1 MVKRKYQRRLGWLRQ
16 KKRAKKYKMGEF
28 MMINKKFL
36 KLETE
41 LNGCFMEREEIIRGL
56 LVTAVARGNM
66 LILGAPGVAKTA
78 IAETLSRQL
87 GGNFFS
93 RLLTKVSAPEELFG
107 PLSLKA
113 LENDQYKRVT
123 VGKLPEADVVVIDEV
138 FKCNSAVLNTML
150 PIMNERVYFDDS
162 STPKPIP
169 LQILVGLSNELPD
182 GGVNGELAALWDRF
196 ELKYS
201 VEYVKDERNFAMML
215 KLTSNKPSTT
225 ISLQDLQNAQ
235 QQAEQVNIS
244 DDTINALVRL
254 WKELKSQGFIISD
267 RRFRNCLRFLK
278 AHAWLEGRSV
288 VADDDIAI
296 LSNMLWTEPEQIKQT
311 KKIVMGFANPLTV
324 KANEIFDGAFELA
337 AKLKETPDSAERT
350 GMATEANHKFK
361 VAQKMLD
368 GLLKQAKS
376 EGKATGKIIERLSQ
390 VKEMNENV
398 VNTYLLG
405 I

>member
-1 MVKRKYQRRLGWLRQ
+1 
-16 KKRAKKYKMGEF
+16 
-28 MMINKKFL
+28 MINKKLL

-41 LNGCFMEREEIIRGL
+41 LNGCFMEREEIVRGL

-66 LILGAPGVAKTA
+66 LILGAPGAAKTA

-113 LENDQYKRVT
+113 LENDLYKRVT
-123 VGKLPEADVVVIDEV
+123 KGKLPEADVAVIDEV
-138 FKCNSAVLNTML
+138 FKCNSAVLNTLL

-162 STPKPIP
+162 SIPKPIP
-169 LQILVGLSNELPD
+169 LQVLVGLSNELPD

-196 ELKYS
+196 DLKYI
-201 VEYVKDERNFAMML
+201 VDYVKDERNFATML
-215 KLTSNKPSTT
+215 KLSNGKPFTT
-225 ISLQDLQNAQ
+225 ISLQELQGAQ

-278 AHAWLEGRSV
+278 AHAWLEGRNV
-288 VADDDIAI
+288 VADDDIVI
-296 LSNMLWTEPEQIKQT
+296 LSNMLWTDPEQIKQS
-311 KKIVMGFANPLTV
+311 KKIVMGFANPLAV

-376 EGKATGKIIERLSQ
+376 EGKATGKIIERIAQ
-390 VKEMNENV
+390 IKEMNENV

-405 I
+405 L

>member
-1 MVKRKYQRRLGWLRQ
+1 
-16 KKRAKKYKMGEF
+16 
-28 MMINKKFL
+28 MMINKKLL

-41 LNGCFMEREEIIRGL
+41 INGCFMEREEIVRGL
-56 LVTAVARGNM
+56 LVTAIARGNM
-66 LILGAPGVAKTA
+66 LILGAPGAAKTA

-93 RLLTKVSAPEELFG
+93 RLLTKMSAPEELFG

-123 VGKLPEADVVVIDEV
+123 KGKLPEADVAVIDEV
-138 FKCNSAVLNTML
+138 FKCNSAVLNTLL

-162 STPKPIP
+162 SIPKPIP
-169 LQILVGLSNELPD
+169 LQVLVGLSNELPD

-196 ELKYS
+196 DLKYT
-201 VEYVKDERNFAMML
+201 VDYVKDERNFATML
-215 KLTSNKPSTT
+215 KLSNGKPSIT
-225 ISLQDLQNAQ
+225 ISLQELQSAQ

-278 AHAWLEGRSV
+278 AHAWLEGRNV
-288 VADDDIAI
+288 VADDDIVI
-296 LSNMLWTEPEQIKQT
+296 LSNMLWTDPEQIKQS
-311 KKIVMGFANPLTV
+311 KKIVMGFANPLAV

-376 EGKATGKIIERLSQ
+376 EGKATGKIIERLAQ
-390 VKEMNENV
+390 IKEMNENV

>member
-1 MVKRKYQRRLGWLRQ
+1 ML
-16 KKRAKKYKMGEF
+16 
-28 MMINKKFL
+28 NKKFL

-41 LNGCFMEREEIIRGL
+41 LNGCFMEREEIVRGL

-66 LILGAPGVAKTA
+66 LILGAPGAAKTA
-78 IAETLSRQL
+78 IAETLARQL

-113 LENDQYKRVT
+113 LENDQFKRVT
-123 VGKLPEADVVVIDEV
+123 KGKLPEADVAVIDEV
-138 FKCNSAVLNTML
+138 FKCNSSVLNTLL

-162 STPKPIP
+162 STAKSIP
-169 LQILVGLSNELPD
+169 LQVLVGLSNELPD

-196 ELKYS
+196 DLKYT

-215 KLTSNKPSTT
+215 KLSTSKPSTT
-225 ISLQDLQNAQ
+225 ISLQELHSAQ
-235 QQAEQVNIS
+235 GQAEQVNIS

-254 WKELKSQGFIISD
+254 WKELKSQGFVISD

-278 AHAWLEGRSV
+278 AHAWLEGRNV

-296 LSNMLWTEPEQIKQT
+296 LSNMLWTDPEQIKQS

-337 AKLKETPDSAERT
+337 AKLKDTPDSAERT

-361 VAQKMLD
+361 VAQKILD
-368 GLLKQAKS
+368 GLLKQAKH
-376 EGKATGKIIERLSQ
+376 EGKATGKIIERLAQ
-390 VKEMNENV
+390 IKEMNENV

>member
-1 MVKRKYQRRLGWLRQ
+1 
-16 KKRAKKYKMGEF
+16 
-28 MMINKKFL
+28 MINKKLL

-41 LNGCFMEREEIIRGL
+41 INKCFMEREEIVRGL
-56 LVTAVARGNM
+56 LVTAVARGNL
-66 LILGAPGVAKTA
+66 LILGAPGAAKTA

-123 VGKLPEADVVVIDEV
+123 VGKLPEADVAVIDEV
-138 FKCNSAVLNTML
+138 FKCNSAVLNTLL

-162 STPKPIP
+162 STAKPIP
-169 LQILVGLSNELPD
+169 LQVLVGLSNELPD

-196 ELKYS
+196 DLKYM
-201 VEYVKDERNFAMML
+201 VDYVKEERNFAAML
-215 KLTSNKPSTT
+215 KYNNIKPSTT
-225 ISLQDLQNAQ
+225 ISLQELHSAQ

-278 AHAWLEGRSV
+278 AHAWLEGRNV
-288 VADDDIAI
+288 VADDDISI
-296 LSNMLWTEPEQIKQT
+296 LSNILWTDPEQIKQS

-337 AKLKETPDSAERT
+337 VKLKEAPDSAERA

-368 GLLKQAKS
+368 GLLKQAKH
-376 EGKATGKIIERLSQ
+376 EGKATGKIIERLVQ
-390 VKEMNENV
+390 IKEMNENV

>member
-1 MVKRKYQRRLGWLRQ
+1 MT
-16 KKRAKKYKMGEF
+16 
-28 MMINKKFL
+28 NKKLL
-36 KLETE
+36 KLENE
-41 LNGCFMEREEIIRGL
+41 LNGCFMEREEIVRGL

-66 LILGAPGVAKTA
+66 LILGAPGAAKTA
-78 IAETLSRQL
+78 IAETLARQL

-123 VGKLPEADVVVIDEV
+123 KGKLPEADVTVIDEV
-138 FKCNSAVLNTML
+138 FKCNSSVLNTLL

-169 LQILVGLSNELPD
+169 LQVLVGLSNELPD

-196 ELKYS
+196 DLKYT
-201 VEYVKDERNFAMML
+201 VDYVKDERNFAIML
-215 KLTSNKPSTT
+215 KLSNGKPSTT
-225 ISLQDLQNAQ
+225 ISLQELQSAQ
-235 QQAEQVNIS
+235 QRAEQVNIS

-254 WKELKSQGFIISD
+254 WKELKSQCFIISD

-278 AHAWLEGRSV
+278 AHAWLEGRNV

-296 LSNMLWTEPEQIKQT
+296 LSNMLWTDPEQIKQS
-311 KKIVMGFANPLTV
+311 KKIVMGFANPLAV

-337 AKLKETPDSAERT
+337 AKLKETPDSTERT

-376 EGKATGKIIERLSQ
+376 EGKATGKIIERLAQ
-390 VKEMNENV
+390 IKEMNENV

-405 I
+405 L

>member
-1 MVKRKYQRRLGWLRQ
+1 MIH
-16 KKRAKKYKMGEF
+16 KKL
-28 MMINKKFL
+28 L

-41 LNGCFMEREEIIRGL
+41 LNGCFMEREKIIRGL
-56 LVTAVARGNM
+56 LVAAVAKGNL
-66 LILGAPGVAKTA
+66 LILGAPGAAKTA
-78 IAETLSRQL
+78 IAEALSRQL

-113 LENDQYKRVT
+113 LENDSYKRVT
-123 VGKLPEADVVVIDEV
+123 AGKLPEADVAVIDEV
-138 FKCNSAVLNTML
+138 FKCNSAVLNTLL

-162 STPKPIP
+162 STAKAIP
-169 LQILVGLSNELPD
+169 LQVLVGLSNELPD

-196 ELKYS
+196 DLKYI
-201 VEYVKDERNFAMML
+201 VQYVKEERNFATML
-215 KLTSNKPSTT
+215 RLSAIAPTT
-225 ISLQDLQNAQ
+225 RITLQELQVAQ
-235 QQAEQVNIS
+235 QQAEQVIIT
-244 DDTINALVRL
+244 DDIIQALVRL
-254 WKELKSQGFIISD
+254 WRELKNQGFMISD

-278 AHAWLEGRSV
+278 AHAWLEGRV
-288 VADDDIAI
+288 QVAEDDIAI
-296 LSNMLWTEPEQIKQT
+296 LSNMMWTEPEQIKQT

-324 KANEIFDGAFELA
+324 KANEIFDGAFELS
-337 AKLKETPDSAERT
+337 AKLKETPDGTERT
-350 GMATEANHKFK
+350 ALAAEANHKFK

-376 EGKATGKIIERLSQ
+376 EGKATAKIIERLAQ
-390 VKEMNENV
+390 IKEMNENV

>member
-1 MVKRKYQRRLGWLRQ
+1 
-16 KKRAKKYKMGEF
+16 
-28 MMINKKFL
+28 MMINKKLL

-41 LNGCFMEREEIIRGL
+41 INKCFMEREEIVRGL
-56 LVTAVARGNM
+56 LVTAVARGNL
-66 LILGAPGVAKTA
+66 LILGAPGAAKTA

-123 VGKLPEADVVVIDEV
+123 VGKLPEADVAVIDEV
-138 FKCNSAVLNTML
+138 FKCNSAVLNTLL

-162 STPKPIP
+162 STAKPIP
-169 LQILVGLSNELPD
+169 LQVLVGLSNELPD

-196 ELKYS
+196 DLKYM
-201 VEYVKDERNFAMML
+201 VDYVKGERNFAAML
-215 KLTSNKPSTT
+215 KYNNIKPSTT
-225 ISLQDLQNAQ
+225 ISLQELHSAQ

-278 AHAWLEGRSV
+278 AHAWLEGRNV
-288 VADDDIAI
+288 VADDDIFI
-296 LSNMLWTEPEQIKQT
+296 LSNMLWTDPEQIKQS

-324 KANEIFDGAFELA
+324 KANEIFDGAFELE
-337 AKLKETPDSAERT
+337 AKIKEIPDSAERA

-368 GLLKQAKS
+368 GLLKQAKH
-376 EGKATGKIIERLSQ
+376 EGKATGKIIERLAQ
-390 VKEMNENV
+390 IKEMNENV

>member
-1 MVKRKYQRRLGWLRQ
+1 
-16 KKRAKKYKMGEF
+16 
-28 MMINKKFL
+28 MMINKKLL

-41 LNGCFMEREEIIRGL
+41 INGCFMEREEIVRGL
-56 LVTAVARGNM
+56 LVTAIARGNM
-66 LILGAPGVAKTA
+66 LILGAPGAAKTA

-123 VGKLPEADVVVIDEV
+123 KGKLPEADVAVIDEV
-138 FKCNSAVLNTML
+138 FKCNSAVLNTLL

-162 STPKPIP
+162 SIPKPIP
-169 LQILVGLSNELPD
+169 LQVLVGLSNELPD

-196 ELKYS
+196 DLKYI
-201 VEYVKDERNFAMML
+201 VDYVKDERNFATML
-215 KLTSNKPSTT
+215 KLSNGKPSTT
-225 ISLQDLQNAQ
+225 ISLQELQGAQ
-235 QQAEQVNIS
+235 QQAEQVYIS

-278 AHAWLEGRSV
+278 AHAWLEGRNV
-288 VADDDIAI
+288 VADDDIVI
-296 LSNMLWTEPEQIKQT
+296 LSNMLWTDPEQIKQS

-376 EGKATGKIIERLSQ
+376 EGKATGKIIERLAQ
-390 VKEMNENV
+390 IKEMNENV

>member
-1 MVKRKYQRRLGWLRQ
+1 ML
-16 KKRAKKYKMGEF
+16 
-28 MMINKKFL
+28 NKKLL

-41 LNGCFMEREEIIRGL
+41 INGCFMEREEIVRGL
-56 LVTAVARGNM
+56 LVTAIARGNM
-66 LILGAPGVAKTA
+66 LMLGAPGAAKTA

-123 VGKLPEADVVVIDEV
+123 KGKLPEADVAVIDEV
-138 FKCNSAVLNTML
+138 FKCNSAVLNTLL

-169 LQILVGLSNELPD
+169 LQVLVGLSNELPD

-196 ELKYS
+196 DLKYI
-201 VEYVKDERNFAMML
+201 VDYVKDERNFATML
-215 KLTSNKPSTT
+215 KLSNGKPSTI
-225 ISLQDLQNAQ
+225 ISLQELQSAQ

-278 AHAWLEGRSV
+278 AHAWLEGRNV

-296 LSNMLWTEPEQIKQT
+296 LSNMLWTDPEQIKQS
-311 KKIVMGFANPLTV
+311 KKIVMGFSNPLAV

-376 EGKATGKIIERLSQ
+376 EGKATGKIIERLAQ
-390 VKEMNENV
+390 IKEMNENV

>member
-1 MVKRKYQRRLGWLRQ
+1 MIH
-16 KKRAKKYKMGEF
+16 KKL
-28 MMINKKFL
+28 L
-36 KLETE
+36 KLENE
-41 LNGCFMEREEIIRGL
+41 LNGGFLEREEIVRGL
-56 LVTAVARGNM
+56 LVTAVSKGNL
-66 LILGAPGVAKTA
+66 LILGAPGAAKTA
-78 IAETLSRQL
+78 IAETLSKQL
-87 GGNFFS
+87 GGKFFS

-123 VGKLPEADVVVIDEV
+123 AGKLPEADVAVIDEV
-138 FKCNSAVLNTML
+138 FKCNSAVLNTLL

-169 LQILVGLSNELPD
+169 LQVLVGLSNEFPD

-196 ELKYS
+196 DLKYT
-201 VEYVKDERNFAMML
+201 VDYVKDERNFATML
-215 KLTSNKPSTT
+215 KLSNNKPSTT
-225 ISLQDLQNAQ
+225 ISLQELQGAQ
-235 QQAEQVNIS
+235 QQAAQVNIS

-254 WKELKSQGFIISD
+254 WKELKSQGFMISD

-278 AHAWLEGRSV
+278 AHAWLEGRVQV
-288 VADDDIAI
+288 VEDDIVI

-324 KANEIFDGAFELA
+324 KANEIFDGAFELS
-337 AKLKETPDSAERT
+337 AKLKETPDGTERT
-350 GMATEANHKFK
+350 ALAAEANHKFK
-361 VAQKMLD
+361 TAQKMLD

-376 EGKATGKIIERLSQ
+376 EGKATAKIVERLTQ
-390 VKEMNENV
+390 IKEMNENV

>member
-1 MVKRKYQRRLGWLRQ
+1 
-16 KKRAKKYKMGEF
+16 
-28 MMINKKFL
+28 MMINKKLL

-41 LNGCFMEREEIIRGL
+41 INGCFMEREEIVRGL
-56 LVTAVARGNM
+56 LVTAIARGNM
-66 LILGAPGVAKTA
+66 LILGAPGAAKTA

-123 VGKLPEADVVVIDEV
+123 KGKLPEADVAVIDEV
-138 FKCNSAVLNTML
+138 FKCNSAVLNTLL

-162 STPKPIP
+162 SIPKPIP
-169 LQILVGLSNELPD
+169 LQVLVGLSNELPD

-196 ELKYS
+196 DLKYI
-201 VEYVKDERNFAMML
+201 VDYVKDERNFATML
-215 KLTSNKPSTT
+215 KLSNGKLSTT
-225 ISLQDLQNAQ
+225 ISLQELQGAQ
-235 QQAEQVNIS
+235 QQAEQVYIS

-278 AHAWLEGRSV
+278 AHAWLEGRNV
-288 VADDDIAI
+288 VADDDIVI
-296 LSNMLWTEPEQIKQT
+296 LSNMLWTDPEQIKQS
-311 KKIVMGFANPLTV
+311 KKIVMGFANPLAV

-376 EGKATGKIIERLSQ
+376 EGKATGKIIERLAQ
-390 VKEMNENV
+390 IKEMNENV

>member
-1 MVKRKYQRRLGWLRQ
+1 MIH
-16 KKRAKKYKMGEF
+16 KKL
-28 MMINKKFL
+28 L

-41 LNGCFMEREEIIRGL
+41 LNGCFLEREEIVRGL
-56 LVTAVARGNM
+56 LVTAVAKGNL
-66 LILGAPGVAKTA
+66 LILGAPGAAKTA
-78 IAETLSRQL
+78 IAEALSKQL
-87 GGNFFS
+87 GGKFFS

-123 VGKLPEADVVVIDEV
+123 AGKLPEADVVVIDEV
-138 FKCNSAVLNTML
+138 FKCNSAVLNTLL

-169 LQILVGLSNELPD
+169 LQVLVGLSNELPD

-196 ELKYS
+196 DLKYT
-201 VEYVKDERNFAMML
+201 VDYVKDERNFATML
-215 KLTSNKPSTT
+215 KLSTNTPSTV
-225 ISLQDLQNAQ
+225 ISLQELQSAQ

-278 AHAWLEGRSV
+278 AHAWLEGRVQV
-288 VADDDIAI
+288 VENDIVI
-296 LSNMLWTEPEQIKQT
+296 LSNMLWTEPDQIKQT

-324 KANEIFDGAFELA
+324 KANEIFDGAFELS
-337 AKLKETPDSAERT
+337 AKLKETPDGTERT
-350 GMATEANHKFK
+350 ALAAEANHKFK

-368 GLLKQAKS
+368 GLLKQAKN
-376 EGKATGKIIERLSQ
+376 EGKATAKIVERLAQ
-390 VKEMNENV
+390 LKEMNENV

-405 I
+405 L

>member
-1 MVKRKYQRRLGWLRQ
+1 
-16 KKRAKKYKMGEF
+16 
-28 MMINKKFL
+28 MINKKLL

-56 LVTAVARGNM
+56 LVTAIARGNM
-66 LILGAPGVAKTA
+66 LILGAPGAAKTA

-87 GGNFFS
+87 GGSFFS

-123 VGKLPEADVVVIDEV
+123 KGKLPEADVAVIDEV
-138 FKCNSAVLNTML
+138 FKCNSAVLNTLL

-169 LQILVGLSNELPD
+169 LQVLVGLSNELPD

-196 ELKYS
+196 DLKYI
-201 VEYVKDERNFAMML
+201 VDYVKDERNFATML
-215 KLTSNKPSTT
+215 KLSNGKPSTT
-225 ISLQDLQNAQ
+225 ISQQELQSAQ

-278 AHAWLEGRSV
+278 AHAWLEGRNV

-296 LSNMLWTEPEQIKQT
+296 LSNMLWTDLEQIKQS

-337 AKLKETPDSAERT
+337 AKLKETPDGAERT

-376 EGKATGKIIERLSQ
+376 EGKATGKIIERLAQ
-390 VKEMNENV
+390 IKEMNENV

>member
-1 MVKRKYQRRLGWLRQ
+1 
-16 KKRAKKYKMGEF
+16 
-28 MMINKKFL
+28 MMINKKLL

-41 LNGCFMEREEIIRGL
+41 INGCFMEREEIVRGL
-56 LVTAVARGNM
+56 LVTAIARGNM
-66 LILGAPGVAKTA
+66 LILGAPGAAKTA

-123 VGKLPEADVVVIDEV
+123 KGKLPEADVAVIDEV
-138 FKCNSAVLNTML
+138 FKCNSAVLNTLL

-162 STPKPIP
+162 STAKSIP
-169 LQILVGLSNELPD
+169 LQVLVGLSNELPD

-196 ELKYS
+196 DLKYI
-201 VEYVKDERNFAMML
+201 VDYVKDERNFATML
-215 KLTSNKPSTT
+215 KLSNGKPSTT
-225 ISLQDLQNAQ
+225 ISLQELQSAQ

-278 AHAWLEGRSV
+278 AHAWLEGRNV

-296 LSNMLWTEPEQIKQT
+296 LSNMLWTDPEQIKQS
-311 KKIVMGFANPLTV
+311 KKIVMGFANPLAV
-324 KANEIFDGAFELA
+324 KANEIFDGASELA

-376 EGKATGKIIERLSQ
+376 EGKATGKIIERIAQ
-390 VKEMNENV
+390 IKEMNENV

-405 I
+405 L

>member
-1 MVKRKYQRRLGWLRQ
+1 ML
-16 KKRAKKYKMGEF
+16 
-28 MMINKKFL
+28 NKKFL

-41 LNGCFMEREEIIRGL
+41 LNGCFMEREEIVRGL
-56 LVTAVARGNM
+56 LVTAVAKGNM
-66 LILGAPGVAKTA
+66 LILGAPGAAKTA

-113 LENDQYKRVT
+113 LENDQFKRVT
-123 VGKLPEADVVVIDEV
+123 KGKLPEADVAVIDEV
-138 FKCNSAVLNTML
+138 FKCNSAVLNTLL

-169 LQILVGLSNELPD
+169 LQVLVGLSNELPD

-196 ELKYS
+196 DLKYI
-201 VEYVKDERNFAMML
+201 VDYVKDERNFATML
-215 KLTSNKPSTT
+215 KLSNGKPSTT
-225 ISLQDLQNAQ
+225 ISLQELQSAQ
-235 QQAEQVNIS
+235 QQAEQVNIF

-278 AHAWLEGRSV
+278 AHAWLEGRNV

-296 LSNMLWTEPEQIKQT
+296 LSNMLWTDPEQIKQS
-311 KKIVMGFANPLTV
+311 KKIVMGFANPLAV
-324 KANEIFDGAFELA
+324 KANEIFDGASELA

-376 EGKATGKIIERLSQ
+376 EGKATGKIIERLAQ
-390 VKEMNENV
+390 IKEMNENV

-405 I
+405 L

>member
-1 MVKRKYQRRLGWLRQ
+1 ML
-16 KKRAKKYKMGEF
+16 
-28 MMINKKFL
+28 NKKFL

-41 LNGCFMEREEIIRGL
+41 LNGCFMEREEIVRGL

-66 LILGAPGVAKTA
+66 LILGAPGAAKTA
-78 IAETLSRQL
+78 IAETLARQL

-113 LENDQYKRVT
+113 LENDQFKRVT
-123 VGKLPEADVVVIDEV
+123 KGKLPEADVAVIDEV
-138 FKCNSAVLNTML
+138 FKCNSSVLNTLL

-169 LQILVGLSNELPD
+169 LQVLVGLSNELPD

-196 ELKYS
+196 DLKYT
-201 VEYVKDERNFAMML
+201 VDYVKDERNFATML
-215 KLTSNKPSTT
+215 KLSNGKPSTT
-225 ISLQDLQNAQ
+225 ISLQELQSAQ

-278 AHAWLEGRSV
+278 AHAWLEGRNV

-296 LSNMLWTEPEQIKQT
+296 LSNMLWTDPEQIKQS
-311 KKIVMGFANPLTV
+311 KKIVMGFANPLAV

-376 EGKATGKIIERLSQ
+376 EGKATGKIIERLAQ
-390 VKEMNENV
+390 IKEMNENV

>member
-1 MVKRKYQRRLGWLRQ
+1 MMLNKR
-16 KKRAKKYKMGEF
+16 
-28 MMINKKFL
+28 FL

-41 LNGCFMEREEIIRGL
+41 LNGCFMEREEIVRGL
-56 LVTAVARGNM
+56 LVTAVARRNM
-66 LILGAPGVAKTA
+66 LILGAPGAAKTA

-123 VGKLPEADVVVIDEV
+123 KGKIPEADVAVIDEV
-138 FKCNSAVLNTML
+138 FKCNSAVLNTLL

-162 STPKPIP
+162 SIPKPIP
-169 LQILVGLSNELPD
+169 LQVLVGLSNELPD

-196 ELKYS
+196 DLKYI
-201 VEYVKDERNFAMML
+201 VDYVKDERNFATML
-215 KLTSNKPSTT
+215 KLSNGKPSTT
-225 ISLQDLQNAQ
+225 ISLQELQSAQ

-244 DDTINALVRL
+244 EDTINALVRL

-278 AHAWLEGRSV
+278 AHAWLEGRNV

-296 LSNMLWTEPEQIKQT
+296 LSNMLWTDPEQIKQS
-311 KKIVMGFANPLTV
+311 KKIVMGFANPLAV

-376 EGKATGKIIERLSQ
+376 EGKATGKIIERLAQ
-390 VKEMNENV
+390 IKEMNENV

>member
-1 MVKRKYQRRLGWLRQ
+1 
-16 KKRAKKYKMGEF
+16 
-28 MMINKKFL
+28 MINKKLL
-36 KLETE
+36 KLEME
-41 LNGCFMEREEIIRGL
+41 LNGCFMEREEIVRGL

-66 LILGAPGVAKTA
+66 LILGAPGAAKTA

-107 PLSLKA
+107 PLSLKS

-123 VGKLPEADVVVIDEV
+123 KGKLPEADVAVIDEV
-138 FKCNSAVLNTML
+138 FKCNSAVLNTLL

-162 STPKPIP
+162 STAKSIP
-169 LQILVGLSNELPD
+169 LQVLVGLSNELPD
-182 GGVNGELAALWDRF
+182 GGMHGELAALWDRF
-196 ELKYS
+196 DLKYT
-201 VEYVKDERNFAMML
+201 VDYVKDERNFAAML
-215 KLTSNKPSTT
+215 KLSSGKPSTA
-225 ISLQDLQNAQ
+225 ISLQELQSAQ
-235 QQAEQVNIS
+235 QQAEQVNIA

-278 AHAWLEGRSV
+278 AHSWLEGRNV

-296 LSNMLWTEPEQIKQT
+296 LSNMLWTDPEQIKQS

-337 AKLKETPDSAERT
+337 VKLKEAPDSAERA

-368 GLLKQAKS
+368 GLLKQAKH
-376 EGKATGKIIERLSQ
+376 EGKATGKIIERLVQ
-390 VKEMNENV
+390 IKEMNENV